1 MGPLPSWEGKS
12 EKVPPGNKNKGYS
25 FSRALIPSHLHTQGC
40 CFFSP
45 PLTFMISSPTPV
57 ILVSPQTCCY
67 SPILGGK
74 LLKQSLDP
82 PLPTF
87 FCSLLAFYQKR
98 KKIRKI
104 PILLFLIP
112 PLRFLLEPLPTRLSH
127 PALQLPGV
135 EQAACVP
142 AGASIA
148 LS

>member
-1 MGPLPSWEGKS
+1 MPSWEDKS
-12 EKVPPGNKNKGYS
+12 EKVPPGNKNKGSS

-40 CFFSP
+40 CFFSS
-45 PLTFMISSPTPV
+45 PLTFMISSPPPRHSRQPTNM
-57 ILVSPQTCCY
+57 
-67 SPILGGK
+67 
-74 LLKQSLDP
+74 LLFSHLRRKTAQNSLSI
-82 PLPTF
+82 PLYLHSFALCLTLP
-87 FCSLLAFYQKR
+87 KKKK

-112 PLRFLLEPLPTRLSH
+112 PLRFFLEPLPTKLSH

-142 AGASIA
+142 AGASIG